1 MKLRWLW
8 IVILVLMIVMTCGL
22 IVSVL
27 GIGIF
32 SYTSISSVTNSA
44 ESIVD
49 QVFGGDL
56 LSNPNISY
64 TETEDKTFLTG
75 SEEITLVVENRFG
88 DVVAQGKDTDEVFM
102 SVVKTSWGVNED
114 EAMELLDLLQ
124 YEVIEEPGKLTIRV
138 LEPQRKINRPGSI
151 DFKLDIPIN
160 SNITFSTQ
168 NGDLYIGKV
177 EGDVE
182 LSSTFGNVEVKDV
195 QNGKVLATTQNGN
208 VTLRGINIQDF
219 PMEASTAFG
228 DIDVFQT
235 NANQLKLSIGN
246 GVMNLENIMVDG
258 LIDLTNQ
265 FGNIGYRSG
274 KAENLTINSSNGA
287 ITLSGI
293 TVGNLLVGHTDFGA
307 IEVTETKAAEYD
319 LLSKNGRIELNG
331 ADEAKIKVVTDFG
344 DIELLNIVAS
354 IINLETKNGV
364 VIFTGSLAEDNHR
377 VYSDFGNITIRMP
390 STQSIDCE
398 IKTGFGKIESDF
410 AITVSGAI
418 EEKHLSGKI
427 NEGGGLLTIET
438 QNGNIT
444 LEKTTVVEEE

>member
-8 IVILVLMIVMTCGL
+8 IIILVLMIVMTCGL

-27 GIGIF
+27 GIGVF
-32 SYTSISSVTNSA
+32 SYTSFSPVINSA
-44 ESIVD
+44 ESIAE

-64 TETEDKTFLTG
+64 SASEEKTFLTG
-75 SEEITLVVENRFG
+75 SEDIVLVVENRFG

-124 YEVIEEPGKLTIRV
+124 YEVIEEPGKVTIRV
-138 LEPQRKINRPGSI
+138 LEPQKKINRPGSI
-151 DFKLDIPIN
+151 DFKLDIPLN
-160 SNITFSTQ
+160 SNVTFSTQ
-168 NGDLYIGKV
+168 NGDLYIGNV
-177 EGDVE
+177 EGKVE
-182 LSSTFGNVEVKDV
+182 LSSAFGNVELKDI
-195 QNGKVLATTQNGN
+195 QNGEVLATTQNGN

-219 PMEASTAFG
+219 PLEASTAFG

-235 NANQLKLSIGN
+235 NANQLKLSISN

-274 KAENLTINSSNGA
+274 NAENLTINSSNGA

-293 TVGNLLVGHTDFGA
+293 TVGNLLVAHTDFGD
-307 IEVTETKAAEYD
+307 IDVTETKAAEYD
-319 LLSKNGRIELNG
+319 LLSKNGRIDLNG
-331 ADEAKIKVVTDFG
+331 ANEAKIKAVTDFG

-354 IINLETKNGV
+354 IIDLETKNGV
-364 VIFTGSLAEDNHR
+364 VTFTGSLAEDNHR
-377 VYSDFGNITIRMP
+377 VTSDFGNITIRMP

-398 IKTGFGKIESDF
+398 IKTGFGKIESEF
-410 AITVSGAI
+410 AVTVSGAI

-427 NEGGGLLTIET
+427 NDGGGLLTIET

-444 LEKTTVVEEE
+444 LEKTTGMEEE